1 MLGGDMADLRPGCE
15 LRQEGQGQVGFCPA
29 LEGHLSWSPCSS
41 QQSLNIPLKFL
52 ETIPSFK
59 QPHHEHR
66 IQTTRIAC
74 PPHGSKLG
82 TRKLEYTSNT
92 QPSPGRK
99 CQEVLTVDY
108 SFASLPLIPLSL
120 LLTPL
125 FLFFSYTFVT
135 PLFSPPLLRTL
146 SLSLSLLWTCLFN
159 LFEYL

>member
-1 MLGGDMADLRPGCE
+1 MLGGDMADLGPESLLGCE
-15 LRQEGQGQVGFCPA
+15 LRHEGQGQVGFCPA

-52 ETIPSFK
+52 ATIPSFK
-59 QPHHEHR
+59 QPHYE
-66 IQTTRIAC
+66 
-74 PPHGSKLG
+74 KLG

-92 QPSPGRK
+92 QPSLGRK